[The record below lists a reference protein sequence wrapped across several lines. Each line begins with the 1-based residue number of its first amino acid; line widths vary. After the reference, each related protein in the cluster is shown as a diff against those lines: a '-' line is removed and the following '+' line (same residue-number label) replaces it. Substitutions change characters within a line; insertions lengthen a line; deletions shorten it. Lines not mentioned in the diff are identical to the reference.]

1 MAAREVG
8 LFPLGTVLFP
18 GGRLA
23 LRIFEPRYLALVRDC
38 ARSGEPFGVLLIA
51 RGAEAGVPAE
61 PHRVGT
67 LATIV
72 DFSTLPD
79 GLLGIQC
86 VGGERFRLQGRR
98 VREDGL
104 ALGEI
109 DTLAADS
116 QLEVPA
122 EHGLL
127 STLLR
132 RASEQVED
140 LLPGARHAD
149 FDDAAWVAWRLAEI
163 LPLEGR
169 ERQVL
174 LETDDPRE
182 RLRLIATWLTR
193 FQR

>member
-1 MAAREVG
+1 
-8 LFPLGTVLFP
+8 
-18 GGRLA
+18 
-23 LRIFEPRYLALVRDC
+23 
-38 ARSGEPFGVLLIA
+38 
-51 RGAEAGVPAE
+51 VPAE

-86 VGGERFRLQGRR
+86 VGGERFQWLRRR

-109 DTLAADS
+109 ETLPADPR
-116 QLEVPA
+116 LEVPA

-132 RASEQVED
+132 RASEQVEE

-149 FDDAAWVAWRLAEI
+149 FDDAAWVGWRLAEI
-163 LPLEGR
+163 LPIERR

-182 RLRLIATWLTR
+182 RLRLIATWLPR

>member
-38 ARSGEPFGVLLIA
+38 ARSGDPFGVVLIA
-51 RGAEAGVPAE
+51 RGAEAGAPAE

-86 VGGERFRLQGRR
+86 VGRERFKLLGRR

-104 ALGEI
+104 VLGEI
-109 DTLAADS
+109 ETLADPP
-116 QLEVPA
+116 LKVPA

-132 RASEQVED
+132 RASEEVED
-140 LLPGARHAD
+140 LIPGARHSD
-149 FDDAAWVAWRLAEI
+149 FDDAAWVGWRLAEI
-163 LPLEGR
+163 LPIER
-169 ERQVL
+169 WERQML
-174 LETDDPRE
+174 LETDDPHE
-182 RLRLIATWLTR
+182 RLRLIATWLPR

>member
-38 ARSGEPFGVLLIA
+38 ARSGDPFGVVLIA
-51 RGAEAGVPAE
+51 RGAEAGAPAE

-86 VGGERFRLQGRR
+86 VGRERFKLLGRR

-104 ALGEI
+104 VLGEI
-109 DTLAADS
+109 ETLADPP
-116 QLEVPA
+116 LKVPA

-140 LLPGARHAD
+140 LIPGARHSD
-149 FDDAAWVAWRLAEI
+149 FDDAAWVGWRLAEI
-163 LPLEGR
+163 LPIERR
-169 ERQVL
+169 ERQML
-174 LETDDPRE
+174 LETDDPHE
-182 RLRLIATWLTR
+182 RLRLIATWLPR

>member
-38 ARSGEPFGVLLIA
+38 ARSGDPFGVVLIA
-51 RGAEAGVPAE
+51 RGAEAGAPAE

-86 VGGERFRLQGRR
+86 VGRERFKLLGRR

-109 DTLAADS
+109 ETLADPP
-116 QLEVPA
+116 LKVPA

-132 RASEQVED
+132 RASEEVED
-140 LLPGARHAD
+140 LIPGARHSD
-149 FDDAAWVAWRLAEI
+149 FDDAAWVGWRLAEI
-163 LPLEGR
+163 LPIER
-169 ERQVL
+169 WERQML
-174 LETDDPRE
+174 LETDDPGE
-182 RLRLIATWLTR
+182 RLRLIATWLPR